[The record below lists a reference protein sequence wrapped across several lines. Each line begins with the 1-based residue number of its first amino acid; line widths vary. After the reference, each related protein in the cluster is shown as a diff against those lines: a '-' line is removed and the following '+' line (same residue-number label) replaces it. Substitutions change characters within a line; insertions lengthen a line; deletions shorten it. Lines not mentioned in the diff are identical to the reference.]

1 MLALGSA
8 RQGWVQ
14 GGDSSGCGADRAC
27 VNLGG
32 HGDAG
37 RREALSPGGLDR
49 PQRFPLV
56 CLRNSPG
63 GISRQHGAQSQG
75 VSAACPHLGAL
86 VWKCRGGCWAGLHA
100 PWVSRFPAAH
110 HRSSNLLSPAG
121 ERRRQS
127 GRPRCPVLVLQPRG
141 LRAEPLAEL
150 KVGGKS
156 AAGTLQT
163 EGVTWRGHPES
174 RPLSRG
180 FSTLWK
186 SPRSPWASARVTEQ
200 ALLSSQHL

>member
-1 MLALGSA
+1 MPAGE
-8 RQGWVQ
+8 GPK
-14 GGDSSGCGADRAC
+14 GCWPWGRPVRAGCRAVTAAAAGADRAC

-75 VSAACPHLGAL
+75 VSAVCPHLGAL

-127 GRPRCPVLVLQPRG
+127 RRPRCPVLVLQPRG
-141 LRAEPLAEL
+141 LRAEPPAEL
-150 KVGGKS
+150 KVG
-156 AAGTLQT
+156 
-163 EGVTWRGHPES
+163 ES
-174 RPLSRG
+174 QQLAHSER
-180 FSTLWK
+180 
-186 SPRSPWASARVTEQ
+186 RV
-200 ALLSSQHL
+200 